1 VAYQIGTTVRL
12 SVTFRNFAAAPTA
25 PDAGTARLSVYKET
39 LDNLLFTISQA
50 SLTPGTTGVFT
61 FDWVS
66 TDVGNFLVEWFGM
79 ISGDPSVIRRTVTI
93 VEV

>member
-25 PDAGTARLSVYKET
+25 PDAGTARLSV
-39 LDNLLFTISQA
+39 
-50 SLTPGTTGVFT
+50 
-61 FDWVS
+61 
-66 TDVGNFLVEWFGM
+66 
-79 ISGDPSVIRRTVTI
+79 IRRTVTI